1 MPTRERSATLDSG
14 ECIDFGGGGTSR
26 RSVLSGGLAAI
37 VGAGLARSAAAQ
49 QPGAAAK
56 PHRID
61 VHHHIAPPTYVTEI
75 AGRNLIA
82 PPTRNWTLAKSIEDM
97 DKAGVATSIT
107 SVTTPG
113 LYFADTALARR
124 LARECNE
131 YAAKIAVDHPG
142 RFGMFAML
150 PLPDIDGSLA
160 ELAHG
165 LDVLKADGVSLFTSY
180 GSKWLGDPAFIPV
193 MDELNRRGAVVYTH
207 PRTADCCRNLIPGIP
222 DPVIEYGTDTTRTI
236 ASLVF
241 SGGAHKYR
249 NIKFIFSHAGG
260 TMPFLTERFVRLP
273 IIDKSLQARVP
284 EGVLPELKRFYYD
297 TAQAA
302 HPMALASLLKLVSV
316 SQVVFGTDYPFRT
329 SLDHVKGL
337 TEYGF
342 SAADL
347 RAIDRDNAL
356 ALIPRLKST

>member
-1 MPTRERSATLDSG
+1 MPSPEQLRLANFD
-14 ECIDFGGGGTSR
+14 R
-26 RSVLSGGLAAI
+26 RAFVMHGLATIGLGSLAA
-37 VGAGLARSAAAQ
+37 AGLRPIGPALAQAR
-49 QPGAAAK
+49 

-75 AGRNLIA
+75 AGRKLIL
-82 PPTRNWTLAKSIEDM
+82 PPTRDWTPARSIEDM

-113 LYFADTALARR
+113 LSFADRDLARR

-131 YAAKIAVDHPG
+131 YATKLAADHPG
-142 RFGMFAML
+142 RFGTFVML
-150 PLPDIDGSLA
+150 PLPDVDGCLA

-180 GSKWLGDPAFIPV
+180 GNKWLGDASFTPV

-207 PRTADCCRNLIPGIP
+207 PRTADCCRNLIAGVP
-222 DPVIEYGTDTTRTI
+222 DPIIEYGTDTTRTI

-241 SGGAHKYR
+241 SGAASKYH

-260 TMPFLTERFVRLP
+260 TLPFLTERFVRLP
-273 IIDKSLQARVP
+273 MLDKSLQARVP
-284 EGVLPELKRFYYD
+284 EGVLPELQRFYYD

-316 SQVVFGTDYPFRT
+316 SQVVFGTDYPFRAGI
-329 SLDHVKGL
+329 DHVKGL

-342 SAADL
+342 SESDL
-347 RAIDRDNAL
+347 RAIGRENAL
-356 ALIPRLKST
+356 RLLPRYA